1 MTTVNESTSASL
13 DAPASRATTYT
24 IPVGDTLDGVL
35 SQKFDEDWIE
45 IELERG
51 AIYEITLVGRGAA
64 HDKAEDTIL
73 KLYDANG
80 QHIVTNDDIDTANG
94 VFDSRLIF
102 TPTTSG
108 TYYLSPGSYSAN
120 PNKDNSEAYSLMV
133 TLTKETTP
141 TDPTTPTTPT
151 TPNPG
156 VGPDIEG
163 TNRSETVNG
172 TEQGETISGLGGGA
186 IRSTHAAA
194 TIPWTAGAV
203 RIPCPTRVPMPA

>member
-1 MTTVNESTSASL
+1 MIKL
-13 DAPASRATTYT
+13 DFLT
-24 IPVGDTLDGVL
+24 I
-35 SQKFDEDWIE
+35 I
-45 IELERG
+45 
-51 AIYEITLVGRGAA
+51 
-64 HDKAEDTIL
+64 
-73 KLYDANG
+73 
-80 QHIVTNDDIDTANG
+80 IVTNDDIDTANG

-108 TYYLSPGSYSAN
+108 TYYLSAGSYSAN
-120 PNKDNSEAYSLMV
+120 PNKDNSGAYSLTV

-141 TDPTTPTTPT
+141 TDPTTPTTPD
-151 TPNPG
+151 PG